1 MHREK
6 AGLSARV
13 ANRTHVIAR
22 RFDLIKVMLEKG
34 GIVSTNGHLIKTPI
48 HSICVHGDN
57 PNSVKSAKLIHEYL
71 AKHYQLVSLVD
82 LFT

>member
-1 MHREK
+1 
-6 AGLSARV
+6 
-13 ANRTHVIAR
+13 
-22 RFDLIKVMLEKG
+22 MLEKG